1 MLFQLLNSFILS
13 LRIWSSITKK
23 VLIKNVFKTFEVYIM
38 SLSENNLNSDIVWK
52 RTPKLIALNTI
63 RLEPNLLQKLKFL
76 LKSKNK
82 QLFKYYSFI
91 LFRYTTLQSNSNLT
105 KKLYKRI
112 QKIIPLSEGFL
123 FEKVTNGIQK

>member
-38 SLSENNLNSDIVWK
+38 SLSENNLNSDMVWK

-63 RLEPNLLQKLKFL
+63 RLEQNLLQK
-76 LKSKNK
+76 
-82 QLFKYYSFI
+82 
-91 LFRYTTLQSNSNLT
+91 
-105 KKLYKRI
+105 
-112 QKIIPLSEGFL
+112 
-123 FEKVTNGIQK
+123 

>member
-52 RTPKLIALNTI
+52 RTPKLIVLNTI

-112 QKIIPLSEGFL
+112 QKIIPLSEGSL

>member
-38 SLSENNLNSDIVWK
+38 SLSENNLNSDMVWK

-63 RLEPNLLQKLKFL
+63 RLEPKLLQKLKFL

-82 QLFKYYSFI
+82 QLFTVGQD
-91 LFRYTTLQSNSNLT
+91 LFAID
-105 KKLYKRI
+105 KLLYR
-112 QKIIPLSEGFL
+112 G
-123 FEKVTNGIQK
+123 